1 VSEDRDD
8 DVGDEVD
15 YDNDDDDNIDFEGS
29 SSSSSSFYLSIYHI
43 SIHPS
48 IYRTTF
54 REWSSWCDEV
64 FSSNSA
70 AVLWDHFPP
79 MACDI
84 HAAAYSQVMMMM
96 MLMMI

>member
-1 VSEDRDD
+1 MTV
-8 DVGDEVD
+8 DV
-15 YDNDDDDNIDFEGS
+15 IQMMM
-29 SSSSSSFYLSIYHI
+29 
-43 SIHPS
+43 
-48 IYRTTF
+48 
-54 REWSSWCDEV
+54 

-96 MLMMI
+96 YDDGNDDDDDV

>member
-1 VSEDRDD
+1 MSEDRDD
-8 DVGDEVD
+8 DVGDDVD
-15 YDNDDDDNIDFEGS
+15 YEDDDDNDDDDDDNIDDFEGS
-29 SSSSSSFYLSIYHI
+29 SSSSIHLSY
-43 SIHPS
+43 IHPS

-96 MLMMI
+96 MI

>member
-1 VSEDRDD
+1 VIDDDD
-8 DVGDEVD
+8 DVYD
-15 YDNDDDDNIDFEGS
+15 YDDNNVDDFEGS
-29 SSSSSSFYLSIYHI
+29 SSSSFYLSSIHLS

-48 IYRTTF
+48 ICRTTY

-96 MLMMI
+96 I